1 MFQVLLRYLVLKVI
15 LDKEPLG
22 FDENKASTKTHYE
35 RLRPKLTQQ
44 SVKQKPN
51 FHRLHSIS
59 KSRHVP
65 VGDEPLY

>member
-15 LDKEPLG
+15 LTNEPTG
-22 FDENKASTKTHYE
+22 FDENKANTKTHYE
-35 RLRPKLTQQ
+35 RLRPKLNQRA
-44 SVKQKPN
+44 VKQKPN
-51 FHRLHSIS
+51 SHRLHSIR

>member
-15 LDKEPLG
+15 LANELTG
-22 FDENKASTKTHYE
+22 FDESKASTKHHYE
-35 RLRPKLTQQ
+35 RLRPKLALR
-44 SVKQKPN
+44 SVKQKPH
-51 FHRLHSIS
+51 FHRLHSIR